1 MGIRA
6 IVRNGRLILDEP
18 TDLPEGTVLRL
29 VVDDIVEL
37 TPQEQ
42 KELEAAL
49 AEGRAQIENG
59 EYIHADELLADLDR
73 AHR

>member
-6 IVRNGRLILDEP
+6 IVRNGRLVLDEP
-18 TDLPEGTVLRL
+18 TELPEGTVLHL

-42 KELEAAL
+42 KELEAAI
-49 AEGRAQIENG
+49 AESRAQLENG
-59 EYIHADELLADLDR
+59 EYIHADELLADLGR